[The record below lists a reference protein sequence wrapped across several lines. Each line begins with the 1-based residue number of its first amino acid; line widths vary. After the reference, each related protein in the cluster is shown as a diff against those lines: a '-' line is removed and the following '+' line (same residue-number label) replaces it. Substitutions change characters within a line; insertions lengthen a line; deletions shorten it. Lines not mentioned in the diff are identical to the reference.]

1 MLFNFTYI
9 SIKRNLLKWFFSI
22 HFVSKILISKEFS
35 IFRKKHENLMN
46 ALILLMKDVRMV
58 ALNGK
63 GELLWK
69 IKFILNFIK

>member
-1 MLFNFTYI
+1 
-9 SIKRNLLKWFFSI
+9 
-22 HFVSKILISKEFS
+22 
-35 IFRKKHENLMN
+35 MN